1 MTEQNLPRGRPHD
14 PEAGATGETGV
25 PADFELRDELAQA
38 QERVAQFEDRWRR
51 AVADADNQRKR
62 QVREL
67 DRQRAE
73 VAASLAARW
82 LPVVDNLDRA
92 VAHAQAAQS
101 SHAQGSHA
109 QGSHAQAAQGS
120 HAQGS
125 HGAQVGEQDSLL
137 EGVRAVLEQAVGVL
151 AGLGFPRQDEE
162 VGAVFDPARHEAV
175 ASVPSAEVPAGT
187 VLDVVR
193 PGYGE
198 GERQLR
204 PAGVVVAT
212 KAA

>member
-101 SHAQGSHA
+101 SHAQ
-109 QGSHAQAAQGS
+109 AAQGS

>member
-1 MTEQNLPRGRPHD
+1 MTEQKPGRPPD
-14 PEAGATGETGV
+14 LEGPGATETDMQNANEQPG
-25 PADFELRDELAQA
+25 PPGRDDALVEAQA
-38 QERVAQFEDRWRR
+38 RAADFEDRWRR
-51 AVADADNQRKR
+51 ALADADNQRKR
-62 QVREL
+62 QAHGW
-67 DRQRAE
+67 DRQRAQ
-73 VAASLAARW
+73 VTASQAAQW

-92 VAHAQAAQS
+92 VAHAQA
-101 SHAQGSHA
+101 
-109 QGSHAQAAQGS
+109 
-120 HAQGS
+120 
-125 HGAQVGEQDSLL
+125 VRPEEKQDLLL

-151 AGLGFPRQDEE
+151 AALGYPRRDDE

-175 ASVPSAEVPAGT
+175 ATVPSAEVPAGT
-187 VLDVVR
+187 VLDVVS

>member
-1 MTEQNLPRGRPHD
+1 MTEQKPEHPPDLDRPGASETDRQSAGEQPGPSGRD
-14 PEAGATGETGV
+14 DALVEARARA
-25 PADFELRDELAQA
+25 AD
-38 QERVAQFEDRWRR
+38 FEDRWRR

-62 QVREL
+62 QGREL
-67 DRQRAE
+67 ERQRGE

-92 VAHAQAAQS
+92 VAHARA
-101 SHAQGSHA
+101 
-109 QGSHAQAAQGS
+109 
-120 HAQGS
+120 
-125 HGAQVGEQDSLL
+125 VRPEGEQDSLV
-137 EGVRAVLEQAVGVL
+137 EGVRAVLEQAVAVL
-151 AGLGFPRQDEE
+151 AGLGFPRQDDE

-187 VLDVVR
+187 VLDVVS

>member
-1 MTEQNLPRGRPHD
+1 MTEQNHPRDHPRH
-14 PEAGATGETGV
+14 PEAGATDDAGV

-38 QERVAQFEDRWRR
+38 QERVAHFEDHWRR

-62 QVREL
+62 YAREL

-73 VAASLAARW
+73 VVATQAARW

-92 VAHAQAAQS
+92 VAHAQAARPE
-101 SHAQGSHA
+101 
-109 QGSHAQAAQGS
+109 
-120 HAQGS
+120 
-125 HGAQVGEQDSLL
+125 GEQDSLL

-151 AGLGFPRQDEE
+151 AGLGFPRQEGE

-175 ASVPSAEVPAGT
+175 ATVPSAEVPAGT
-187 VLDVVR
+187 VLDVVS